1 MCMVHILYPIYLLK
15 IGYIVEIVAHQALV
29 YDYVNPLG
37 GKGPFFYPCVV
48 LRLSKA
54 NKGRCINP
62 KSLPVSFY
70 TQVFFAVV
78 QFKDRMIMDL
88 TVAFCKF

>member
-37 GKGPFFYPCVV
+37 GKGPFF
-48 LRLSKA
+48 
-54 NKGRCINP
+54 
-62 KSLPVSFY
+62 LPLCCAA
-70 TQVFFAVV
+70 TIEGQ
-78 QFKDRMIMDL
+78 
-88 TVAFCKF
+88 

>member
-37 GKGPFFYPCVV
+37 GKGPFFP
-48 LRLSKA
+48 LSFTA
-54 NKGRCINP
+54 QSPATIEG
-62 KSLPVSFY
+62 
-70 TQVFFAVV
+70 Q
-78 QFKDRMIMDL
+78 
-88 TVAFCKF
+88 